1 VFIGNPTNDSAY
13 TVIIS
18 ADVNGYTWTI
28 INQAGTVE
36 NAGTGLYGLS
46 TD

>member
-1 VFIGNPTNDSAY
+1 
-13 TVIIS
+13 
-18 ADVNGYTWTI
+18 VNGYTWTI
-28 INQAGTVE
+28 LNQAGTVE